1 MTMWDGILTDD
12 SIPVMVLGATN
23 RPHALDVAIQRRL
36 PRAFDVKLPL
46 KPQREEILR
55 VIMRSTKV

>member
-12 SIPVMVLGATN
+12 SMPVMVLGATN

-36 PRAFDVKLPL
+36 PRAFEVKLPM
-46 KPQREEILR
+46 KIHREEILR
-55 VIMRSTKV
+55 VILCNTKV